1 MVHEVEWMLRSL
13 GLLFLLVASPLSAQA
28 PGPWNDEQS
37 ESLMARAR
45 ERRLAPQ
52 ADTTLHNYS
61 ARAEGFVY
69 FYLDRNQTD
78 ERTLVKT
85 DQIALELYWSQPD
98 LTKQR
103 IVGLRD
109 QSQLPNRMHYHLDHL
124 TVVQNGFGNMIRLG
138 DGDEVRDVPHPAA
151 PGSDAIYDFRVVDS
165 LELRL
170 PGAPAPIRVYELNV
184 RPKRNDRPAL
194 VGSVFLDRGSADI
207 VRMTFTFTPVSYVDR
222 RLDYIQISLDNGLW
236 NGRYWLPNEQRL
248 EIRRQIP
255 ELDFAAGAVI
265 MGRMR
270 ITDYTF
276 NDSLPRSLFAGSP
289 VEALP
294 PAVRENYP
302 FERAILDDLE
312 EAGLASP
319 PELEDL
325 RARAAALLRARRLS
339 GLPPFRFYL
348 PSASSA
354 LRYNRSEGLFLGGGA
369 TYAPGTAWR
378 VDGTLGYAFGAEHL
392 AGGISARR
400 GGSLGGE
407 LALSAYANDAR
418 DLGIALPVAPA
429 FNTLSAVFL
438 GDDYLDPYY
447 SSGARIGWRRG
458 DAWQLGLSASAERH
472 RTATLAEATP
482 PFDDSALFRAV
493 RPIDEGDQY
502 ALAARLARPLPDGA
516 LLAWS
521 MATDVAAGTL
531 AGEAFARLTTDLGL
545 RLRSAGHTRSLE
557 LRGRAG
563 VTTANTATQ
572 HLFLLGGVGTL
583 PGHDY
588 RAFGGRRFGLL
599 EVEAT
604 QELMRPWVRLRALA
618 AAGAAGGLAVDPER
632 AWSSWDL
639 QPTDGVKASAGAG
652 VSLFWDIL
660 RVDYVRGLGSDGR
673 WVVQLSASPAF
684 ADIS

>member
-1 MVHEVEWMLRSL
+1 MVRSL
-13 GLLFLLVASPLSAQA
+13 GLLWLLVASPLTAQE
-28 PGPWNDEQS
+28 PGPWNSEHS
-37 ESLMARAR
+37 ESLMSRAR

-52 ADTTLHNYS
+52 ADTTLRNYS

-69 FYLDRNQTD
+69 FYLDRNETD

-124 TVVQNGFGNMIRLG
+124 TVVQNGFGDMIRLG

-151 PGSDAIYDFRVVDS
+151 PGSAAIYDFRVVDS

-194 VGSVFLDRGSADI
+194 VGSIFLDRGSADI

-276 NDSLPRSLFAGSP
+276 NDSLPRALFAGPP

-312 EAGLASP
+312 EAGLAP
-319 PELEDL
+319 PAELEDL

-348 PSASSA
+348 PSASAA

-378 VDGTLGYAFGAEHL
+378 VDGTLGYAFGTEHL
-392 AGGISARR
+392 AGGLSARR
-400 GGSLGGE
+400 ANAAGGQ
-407 LALSAYANDAR
+407 LALSAYANDTR
-418 DLGIALPVAPA
+418 DLGVALPLAPA

-447 SSGARIGWRRG
+447 ASGARIGWRRG
-458 DAWQLGLSASAERH
+458 EAWQLELGASAERH
-472 RTATLAEATP
+472 RAAALTQASP
-482 PFDDSALFRAV
+482 PFDDAASFRPV
-493 RPIDEGDQY
+493 RPIDKGDQY
-502 ALAARLARPLPDGA
+502 ALTARLARPLPDGA
-516 LLAWS
+516 LLGWS
-521 MATDVAAGTL
+521 GAAAADAGTL
-531 AGEAFARLTTDLGL
+531 AGEAFARMTADLGV
-545 RLRSAGHTRSLE
+545 RLRNPGHTRSLE

-563 VTTANTATQ
+563 ITTAGAAAQ

-588 RAFGGRRFGLL
+588 RAMGGRRFGLL
-599 EVEAT
+599 QLEAT
-604 QELMRPWVRLRALA
+604 QELLRPWVRLRAVA
-618 AAGAAGGLAVDPER
+618 AAGATGGLETDPER
-632 AWSSWDL
+632 AWSSWEL
-639 QPTDGVKASAGAG
+639 RTTDGVKASAGAG
-652 VSLFWDIL
+652 VALFWDIL

-684 ADIS
+684 LDIS